1 MHISSIHLHPYF
13 KCTVEFLNA
22 DILGTILKCP
32 DYQGLELS
40 NLGLEIV

>member
-1 MHISSIHLHPYF
+1 MFFHCSLY
-13 KCTVEFLNA
+13 LNLG
-22 DILGTILKCP
+22 ITEMGTILKCP